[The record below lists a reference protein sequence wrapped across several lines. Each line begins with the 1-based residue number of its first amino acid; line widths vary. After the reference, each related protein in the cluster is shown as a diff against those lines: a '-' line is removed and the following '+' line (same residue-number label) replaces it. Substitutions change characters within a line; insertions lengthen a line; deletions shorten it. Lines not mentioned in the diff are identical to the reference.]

1 MSDISEEYEQNDDV
15 GSEESAV
22 VEAQSEGS
30 EGEDE
35 IEDEAIIDGIEE
47 YEPPFDIKSVS
58 DFNKEI
64 FIVPKEERMTRNVLN
79 PAEMTAIT
87 SIRAAQIQKNNN
99 CLVDTT
105 GLTDARLMAR
115 RELMEGKCP
124 LYLRRRVDTGDG
136 MRPCY
141 EIWDPN
147 TMAFATVYTDV

>member
-1 MSDISEEYEQNDDV
+1 MSDISEEYEQNEDV
-15 GSEESAV
+15 GTEDSVVSEVAS
-22 VEAQSEGS
+22 EAS

-35 IEDEAIIDGIEE
+35 IEDEAVIDENGE
-47 YEPPFDIKSVS
+47 YIPPFDIKSVS

-64 FIVPKEERMTRNVLN
+64 YIIPKEERMTRNVLSV
-79 PAEMTAIT
+79 AEMTAIT

-105 GLTDARLMAR
+105 GLTDPRLMAR

-124 LYLRRRVDTGDG
+124 LYVRRRVDSGDG
-136 MRPCY
+136 THQYY